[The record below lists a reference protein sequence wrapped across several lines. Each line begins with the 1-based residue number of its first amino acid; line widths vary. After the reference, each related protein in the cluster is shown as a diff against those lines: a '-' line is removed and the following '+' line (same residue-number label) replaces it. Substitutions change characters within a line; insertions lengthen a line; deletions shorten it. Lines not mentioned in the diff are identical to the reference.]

1 MSTLLLADTITETF
15 QRHTVLM
22 QGDLSSFGLVQSLV
36 MFPAAIPAISEED
49 LNNGLLMRQYSQHDL
64 MQIQRDEGNSLA
76 C

>member
-1 MSTLLLADTITETF
+1 MSTLLLADTITETS

-36 MFPAAIPAISEED
+36 TFPAAIPAISEED
-49 LNNGLLMRQYSQHDL
+49 LNNGLLMTQYSQHDL